1 MAINGKVFLEGL
13 NELEATK
20 GISKEV
26 IIAASK
32 EAMTKGYKK
41 QIGATEEDDC
51 VRVTIDA
58 ETGNIDMC
66 QVKKVV
72 KEVEDDFLEISVE
85 DANALKDGKKYK
97 AGDELII
104 PSSPEELTKAI
115 AMSVK
120 SILKQ
125 KLAEAEKDVLFE
137 NFKDKIGTMITGKVE
152 KADERGLTIN
162 IGRTSVF
169 LPHKQMIGDEKFNV
183 GESIKLFVN
192 SVDSGTKGAHIVVT
206 RSGEGFLKC
215 LFTEEISEVYN
226 GTIVIKGI
234 AREAGERSKVAV
246 YTDDPNIDPAGACI
260 GPNGS
265 RIQKVVGQLG
275 NGQAKEKIDIIAYSD
290 VPGLFIMEA
299 LKPAHVV
306 GIKVDEESK
315 SALAIVKDDS
325 FSLAIG
331 KKGVNVRL
339 AVKLTGFN
347 IDIKTETVAAEEGI
361 EFQTLEELQAI
372 DTELKAKAAYEK
384 LAAQFKAQ
392 EEAQVSV
399 LPGLPE
405 GYVAPQD
412 RTYEAEEDN
421 TELQEALEEQSEKA
435 EVKVSKKVEEQ
446 PVEVA
451 PVAEEKPVEVEVKKE
466 VKTTT
471 SLEDLEKS
479 LSEESNKQ
487 NAKKDRRS
495 NKKKKEETSDESSK
509 GALDTSGAARM
520 SIYTEEELREMEKE
534 DQEQEDEYDD
544 DVDYDDYDEYY
555 DDDDR

>member
-26 IIAASK
+26 IIAALK

-306 GIKVDEESK
+306 GIKVDEETK

-451 PVAEEKPVEVEVKKE
+451 PVAEEKSVEVEVKKE

>member
-13 NELEATK
+13 NELEASK

-26 IIAASK
+26 IIAALK

-306 GIKVDEESK
+306 GIKVDEETK

-435 EVKVSKKVEEQ
+435 EVKVSKKVEEK

-534 DQEQEDEYDD
+534 DQEQEDDYDE